1 MATDAMQHATIL
13 IVDDDPSTL
22 LLASKPLQDH
32 GYTVLKAPGSA
43 EALRLY
49 AEHPTPIQLV
59 ITDIFLPPPGFQLS
73 VEKNPY
79 PRVNGLEMVDRLLEK
94 KRDLRIMLMSST
106 PGPDLHSRGLIREG
120 LPFLK
125 KPFTSDALLTLVRGT
140 LAGPPA
146 TQDQAK
152 PSASGKGEVEWVD

>member
-1 MATDAMQHATIL
+1 MATHGTQHVTIL

-22 LLASKPLQDH
+22 LLAAKPLQDH
-32 GYTVLKAPGSA
+32 GYLVLKAPGSA
-43 EALRLY
+43 EALKLY
-49 AEHPTPIQLV
+49 AEHPVPINLV

-79 PRVNGLEMVDRLLEK
+79 PRVNGLEMVDRLLEN
-94 KRDLRIMLMSST
+94 KREFRVILMSST
-106 PGPDLHSRGLIREG
+106 SGPDLQSRGLIREG

-125 KPFTSDALLTLVRGT
+125 KPFTGEILLALVEET

-146 TQDQAK
+146 SQGPAK
-152 PSASGKGEVEWVD
+152 PSASAKGDVEWVD

>member
-1 MATDAMQHATIL
+1 MATHGTQHATIL

-22 LLASKPLQDH
+22 LLAAKPLQDH
-32 GYTVLKAPGSA
+32 GYPVLKAPGSA
-43 EALRLY
+43 EALKLY
-49 AEHPTPIQLV
+49 AEHPAPIHLV

-73 VEKNPY
+73 IEKNPY

-94 KRDLRIMLMSST
+94 KRDLHVILMSSSS
-106 PGPDLHSRGLIREG
+106 GPDLQSRALIREG

-125 KPFTSDALLTLVRGT
+125 KPFTSERLLAFVAET

-146 TQDQAK
+146 SQGPVK
-152 PSASGKGEVEWVD
+152 PSAAAKGEVEWVD

>member
-1 MATDAMQHATIL
+1 MTTDKIAHATIL
-13 IVDDDPSTL
+13 LVDDDPSTL
-22 LLASKPLQDH
+22 LLASKPLQDQ
-32 GYTVLKAPGSA
+32 GYTVLQAPGSA

-49 AEHPTPIQLV
+49 AEHPRPIHLV
-59 ITDIFLPPPGFQLS
+59 VTDIFLPPPGFQLS

-79 PRVNGLEMVDRLLEK
+79 PRVNGLEMVERLLDK
-94 KRDLRIMLMSST
+94 KRDIRISLMSST
-106 PGPDLHSRGLIREG
+106 PGPDLQGRGLIREG

-125 KPFTSDALLTLVRGT
+125 KPFTSDALLTLIRDT

-146 TQDQAK
+146 TQGPTK

>member
-1 MATDAMQHATIL
+1 MATETARRSTIL
-13 IVDDDPSTL
+13 LVDDDPSTL

-49 AEHPTPIQLV
+49 AEHPTPIHLV
-59 ITDIFLPPPGFQLS
+59 VTDIFLPPPGFQLS

-79 PRVNGLEMVDRLLEK
+79 PRVNGLEMVERLLEK
-94 KRDLRIMLMSST
+94 KRDIRIILMSGT
-106 PGPDLHSRGLIREG
+106 PGPDLCSRGLIREG

-125 KPFTSDALLTLVRGT
+125 KPFTSEVLLTLIYET
-140 LAGPPA
+140 LAGPPT
-146 TQDQAK
+146 TQSPPK
-152 PSASGKGEVEWVD
+152 PSASGKAEVEWVD

>member
-1 MATDAMQHATIL
+1 MATDGIQRATLL

-49 AEHPTPIQLV
+49 AEHPTPIHLV
-59 ITDIFLPPPGFQLS
+59 VTDIFLPPPGFQLS

-79 PRVNGLEMVDRLLEK
+79 PRVNGLELVDRLLEK
-94 KRDLRIMLMSST
+94 KREIRIILMSST
-106 PGPDLHSRGLIREG
+106 PGADLQNRGLIREG

-125 KPFTSDALLTLVRGT
+125 KPFTSEALLTLIRET

-146 TQDQAK
+146 TQGPPK

>member
-32 GYTVLKAPGSA
+32 GYTVLKAPGRA

>member
-1 MATDAMQHATIL
+1 MATDGIQRATLL

-49 AEHPTPIQLV
+49 AEHPTPIHLV
-59 ITDIFLPPPGFQLS
+59 VTDIFLTPPGFQLS

-79 PRVNGLEMVDRLLEK
+79 PRVNGLELVDRLLEK
-94 KRDLRIMLMSST
+94 KREIRIILMSST
-106 PGPDLHSRGLIREG
+106 PGADLQNRGLIREG

-125 KPFTSDALLTLVRGT
+125 KPFTSEALLTLIRET

-146 TQDQAK
+146 TQGPPK

>member
-1 MATDAMQHATIL
+1 MATDGIQRATIL

-22 LLASKPLQDH
+22 LLASKPLQGH
-32 GYTVLKAPGSA
+32 GYTVLRAPGSA

-59 ITDIFLPPPGFQLS
+59 VTDIFLPPPGFQLS

-79 PRVNGLEMVDRLLEK
+79 PRVNGLELVDRLLER
-94 KRDLRIMLMSST
+94 KREIRIILMSST
-106 PGPDLHSRGLIREG
+106 PGADLQSRGLIREV

-125 KPFTSDALLTLVRGT
+125 KPFTSEALLTLIRET

-146 TQDQAK
+146 TQGPAK
-152 PSASGKGEVEWVD
+152 PSASGKGEVQWVD

>member
-1 MATDAMQHATIL
+1 MARETARRSTIL
-13 IVDDDPSTL
+13 LVDDDPSTL

-49 AEHPTPIQLV
+49 AEHPTPIHLV
-59 ITDIFLPPPGFQLS
+59 VTDIFLPPPGFQLS

-94 KRDLRIMLMSST
+94 KRDLRIILMSST
-106 PGPDLHSRGLIREG
+106 PGPDLQSRGLIREG

-125 KPFTSDALLTLVRGT
+125 KPFTSEALLTLIRAT

-146 TQDQAK
+146 TQGPAK
-152 PSASGKGEVEWVD
+152 PSASGQGEVEWVD

>member
-1 MATDAMQHATIL
+1 MATDGIQRATLL

-32 GYTVLKAPGSA
+32 EYTVLKAPGSA

-49 AEHPTPIQLV
+49 AEHPTPIHLIV
-59 ITDIFLPPPGFQLS
+59 TDIFLPPPGFQLS

-79 PRVNGLEMVDRLLEK
+79 PRVNGLELVDRLLER
-94 KRDLRIMLMSST
+94 KREIRIILMSST
-106 PGPDLHSRGLIREG
+106 PGADLQSRGLIREG

-125 KPFTSDALLTLVRGT
+125 KPFTSEALLTLIRET

-146 TQDQAK
+146 TQGPVK
-152 PSASGKGEVEWVD
+152 PSASAKGEVEWVD